1 MNIVINGNEM
11 KLDND
16 VTNISMLLEHL
27 KLAEKQLIVE
37 HNKNIIQKGR
47 YQHISVENGDT
58 LEIVHFVGGG

>member
-11 KLDND
+11 ELDND